1 MSKPKV
7 QWTQP
12 QLIVLTRGMP
22 EESVLASCKLIDDI
36 VIGATDNAQAGCQ
49 DINSPSQCGACQNR
63 SGT

>member
-22 EESVLASCKLIDDI
+22 EESVLTFCKLIEPG
-36 VIGATDNAQAGCQ
+36 VVGASDNTQAGCQ
-49 DINSPSQCGACQNR
+49 DIDSPSKCGSCLSR
-63 SGT
+63 YGT